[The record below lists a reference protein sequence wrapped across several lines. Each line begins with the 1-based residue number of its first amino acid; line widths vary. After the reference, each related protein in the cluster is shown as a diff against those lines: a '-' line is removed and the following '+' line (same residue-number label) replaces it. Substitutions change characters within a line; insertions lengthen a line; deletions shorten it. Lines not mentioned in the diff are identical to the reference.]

1 MSVEEPQT
9 DVASSE
15 SINDTTCAY
24 YVPRKKRNC
33 KMNVKSGK
41 RFCGEHAN
49 FDKEDVTVE
58 ENIAR
63 MTCPF
68 DSNQ

>member
-1 MSVEEPQT
+1 MG
-9 DVASSE
+9 SE
-15 SINDTTCAY
+15 VTATSCAY

-49 FDKEDVTVE
+49 FDKEDVTIE
-58 ENIAR
+58 ENNAAR
-63 MTCPF
+63 MPCPF
-68 DSNQ
+68 DPNQ